1 MTEEE
6 RRIQACIDYI
16 NTSTDIVMWVKIMA
30 MKALG
35 RMKEQKNT
43 FHVIDKITGKE
54 ADLYEIALNE
64 EWALGLIY
72 CDMEGFAILE
82 NGLLIL
88 ADECGNFRYCNND
101 RYEVV
106 WDD

>member
-35 RMKEQKNT
+35 RMKEHKNT
-43 FHVIDKITGKE
+43 FHVIDKTTG
-54 ADLYEIALNE
+54 E
-64 EWALGLIY
+64 EVSSDVLEELSDKCLFSHDIDGFAVMENGTILLVDSCGLTAY
-72 CDMEGFAILE
+72 CDS
-82 NGLLIL
+82 
-88 ADECGNFRYCNND
+88 D
-101 RYEVV
+101 RFEVV
-106 WDD
+106 WD